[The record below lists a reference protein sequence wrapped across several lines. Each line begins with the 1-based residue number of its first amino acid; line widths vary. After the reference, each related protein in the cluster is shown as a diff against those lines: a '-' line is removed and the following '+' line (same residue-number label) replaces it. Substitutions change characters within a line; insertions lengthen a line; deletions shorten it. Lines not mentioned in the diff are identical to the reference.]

1 MKLKFKKIL
10 TAFAVFGTFA
20 LLNSCGEEAVLTTAE
35 PMSGARVKFINAV
48 SGGTAYTVSVNDKKW
63 TAALVTAKYTDS
75 IVLGSVFPT
84 TDYTVVPAGSAK
96 FSMRQPLSL
105 NAAGTEVATGNFAL
119 EDNKY
124 YLLVAADTLPAPK
137 LYLVP
142 DARFWPKDDST
153 TALRFINFLVGTP
166 TAGYEFYLKR
176 NATPFATLKYGESS
190 NYAEFLPTSATGV
203 DTVVTRVP
211 GSSTIVHSFPLG
223 ATNKLTAYRTY
234 AFLARGS
241 VGGTTTK
248 APSLTWFVSN

>member
-10 TAFAVFGTFA
+10 TAFAVFGTLA
-20 LLNSCGEEAVLTTAE
+20 LLNSCGDEAVLTTAE
-35 PMSGARVKFINAV
+35 PTLGARVKFVNAV
-48 SGGTAYTVSVNDKKW
+48 SGGTAYSVLLNDKKW

-75 IVLGSVFPT
+75 IVLGSVFPAL
-84 TDYTVVPAGSAK
+84 DYTVVPAGSAK
-96 FSMRQPLSL
+96 FTMRQPLSVD
-105 NAAGTEVATGNFAL
+105 ATGATVATANFTL

-124 YLLVAADTLPAPK
+124 YLLVAADTLPTPK

-142 DARFWPKDDST
+142 DVRFWPKDDST

-166 TAGYEFYLKR
+166 TTGYEFYLKR
-176 NATPFATLKYGESS
+176 SATPFATLKYGESS
-190 NYAEFLPTSATGV
+190 NYAEFLPTGTAI

-248 APSLTWFVSN
+248 APSLTWFASN